1 MKGDNTMS
9 EKVERVES
17 GSSNDFS
24 AIKGK
29 GNAARGP
36 EGKSYG
42 GDKPAIAKIKTG
54 DNKGE

>member
-1 MKGDNTMS
+1 MND
-9 EKVERVES
+9 KVERIEG

-29 GNAARGP
+29 GHGAHGP

-42 GDKPAIAKIKTG
+42 EKPAIAKINHK